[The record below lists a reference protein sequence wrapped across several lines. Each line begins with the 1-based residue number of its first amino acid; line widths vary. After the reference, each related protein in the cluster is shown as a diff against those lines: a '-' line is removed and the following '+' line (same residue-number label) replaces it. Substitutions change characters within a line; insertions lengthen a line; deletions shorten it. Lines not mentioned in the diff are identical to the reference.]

1 MTLVSLALLMLVGET
16 SIATAVDLIDSGVF
30 EGIHNK
36 GDGSQS
42 Q

>member
-30 EGIHNK
+30 EGIHTK